1 MEIRRCVSLL
11 KLPKGYF
18 PLGGIF
24 HMERHFLLFKD
35 KLEEGGLQKTEENII
50 LRGKFHLVE
59 TALITEF
66 HSGGSSVGQAV
77 G

>member
-1 MEIRRCVSLL
+1 MEIRRRVSLL
-11 KLPKGYF
+11 KLPEGYF

-24 HMERHFLLFKD
+24 RMERHFLLFKD
-35 KLEEGGLQKTEENII
+35 QLAEGGLQKTEENII
-50 LRGKFHLVE
+50 PRGKFRLVE

-66 HSGGSSVGQAV
+66 HSGGSSVGQAA